1 MLLARPTARR
11 LPALAALAATLT
23 LGAAVPAS
31 ADSLVFIKDHDVWL
45 SQPDG
50 SGQYRVTTD
59 GTADNPYA
67 SPSQADDGTI
77 VAMRAKPNGAPMV
90 RMKQNGEVLNTIDPG
105 ALQAGPFA
113 PHVSPDGRH
122 VAFDIAMGRTINDY
136 FETAS
141 DVRVVKADGS
151 APGQYEL
158 SGTRSMHASWVDS
171 GRLLVGTGP
180 VANID
185 AVGGPMTKWWS
196 DYDHYS
202 LFRGGE
208 DLHDG
213 EVAPGRAV
221 FVRGYGDG
229 KSMQLYK
236 VDEVGRI
243 PLPTCTVGD
252 PTAGPNGRRF
262 VDPTF
267 SPDGTRLAYQM
278 GDGIWAFDQPDPAN
292 CDVQPRLLIPG
303 ASEPDFGPADVNP
316 GPRAQPAPPAGAPK
330 PAPAPG
336 APGAPGAGPIA
347 PPSGATVTARVVR
360 PASLAAVGRAGL
372 KVALTC
378 PGACTV
384 SGTATVDR
392 ATARRLR
399 LRGGR
404 LATATRRMAAAGSAE
419 LTLKPGRATARK
431 LARLSRATVTVKVT
445 ARGADGAARTTTTT
459 LRLTRR

>member
-1 MLLARPTARR
+1 
-11 LPALAALAATLT
+11 
-23 LGAAVPAS
+23 
-31 ADSLVFIKDHDVWL
+31 
-45 SQPDG
+45 
-50 SGQYRVTTD
+50 
-59 GTADNPYA
+59 
-67 SPSQADDGTI
+67 
-77 VAMRAKPNGAPMV
+77 
-90 RMKQNGEVLNTIDPG
+90 MKQNGEVLNTIDPG

-303 ASEPDFGPADVNP
+303 RERARLRPGRREPRSRAPSRPRPPARRSP
-316 GPRAQPAPPAGAPK
+316 PRRRAPRAPRAPARSPRRPARPSPPASCARP
-330 PAPAPG
+330 PWPRSAAPA
-336 APGAPGAGPIA
+336 
-347 PPSGATVTARVVR
+347 
-360 PASLAAVGRAGL
+360 
-372 KVALTC
+372 
-378 PGACTV
+378 
-384 SGTATVDR
+384 
-392 ATARRLR
+392 
-399 LRGGR
+399 
-404 LATATRRMAAAGSAE
+404 
-419 LTLKPGRATARK
+419 
-431 LARLSRATVTVKVT
+431 
-445 ARGADGAARTTTTT
+445 
-459 LRLTRR
+459 